1 MLVAWH
7 AALSQKCNFPVIG
20 ALQNDHGNIT
30 KMKRNLLLTAS
41 AGAML
46 FAQPALA
53 QDNAELAAEL
63 AEMRATMAAMAER
76 INTLEAELAA
86 ADAKADAATAEANAA
101 AAQATAAS
109 ETAASAVAA
118 AEKADSGVKVAF
130 KGAPEIKADGGW
142 SFKPRGRLQYDAG
155 FTSAPSST
163 GRSDGFGSE
172 ARRAR
177 LGVSGDM
184 PGGFGYKFEV
194 DFAGNDVAV
203 TDALISYEAGSA
215 EVMVGQMNTFQSL
228 EELTSSLHTSFIERA
243 AFTDAF
249 GFERRVG
256 VGAVFK
262 GKDILVQ
269 TGLFTDN
276 MEDLSNKNWSA
287 DGRVVFNP
295 KAGDTQLH
303 FGGSVHY
310 SDLESGETVRY
321 RQRPLVHFTSERF
334 INTGNLGATS
344 EFGFGL
350 EGAFIAGPFHGV
362 VEGHWQNVNL
372 PMGAADPTFF
382 GGYAEVGYFLTKGDT
397 RGYKGGK
404 FDRTKPANP
413 VGEGGIGSIQLN
425 ARYDRLDLSDAGII
439 GGTQDGYFLS
449 LVWKPTDYTMLLAN
463 YGKLDYSNAVH
474 PTATGNT
481 DYDVDV
487 FGVRAQIDF

>member
-1 MLVAWH
+1 ME
-7 AALSQKCNFPVIG
+7 
-20 ALQNDHGNIT
+20 
-30 KMKRNLLLTAS
+30 MKRNLLLTAS
-41 AGAML
+41 AGAIL
-46 FAQPALA
+46 FAQPAYA
-53 QDNAELAAEL
+53 QDNSELAAEL

-76 INTLEAELAA
+76 INALEAELAE
-86 ADAKADAATAEANAA
+86 ADAKADAATAEASAA

-109 ETAASAVAA
+109 ESAATAIAA

-155 FTSAPSST
+155 ITSAPSST

-203 TDALISYEAGSA
+203 TDALISYEAGDA
-215 EVMVGQMNTFQSL
+215 EITVGQMNNFQSL

-256 VGAVFK
+256 AAVSF
-262 GKDILVQ
+262 GSGDVLVQ

-287 DGRVVFNP
+287 DGRVVFMP
-295 KAGDTQLH
+295 KAGDAQLH

-310 SDLESGETVRY
+310 TDLEAGESVRY

-334 INTGNLGATS
+334 INTGNMGGSS

-350 EGAFIAGPFHGV
+350 EGAVISGPFHAAA
-362 VEGHWQNVNL
+362 EGFWQSVNL
-372 PMGAADPTFF
+372 PSGMEDPTFF
-382 GGYAEVGYFLTKGDT
+382 GGYAEIGYFLTKGDT

-413 VGEGGIGSIQLN
+413 VGEGGIGSLQLN

-463 YGKLDYSNAVH
+463 YGKLSYDNAVH
-474 PTATGNT
+474 PTGTGDTN
-481 DYDVDV
+481 YDVDV
-487 FGVRAQIDF
+487 IGVRAQIDF

>member
-1 MLVAWH
+1 MKRALLLS
-7 AALSQKCNFPVIG
+7 AAAG
-20 ALQNDHGNIT
+20 ALCFT
-30 KMKRNLLLTAS
+30 S
-41 AGAML
+41 
-46 FAQPALA
+46 PAIA
-53 QDNAELAAEL
+53 QDNSELSAEL
-63 AEMRATMAAMAER
+63 AEMRAAMAAMAAR
-76 INTLEAELAA
+76 IDTLEAELAEA
-86 ADAKADAATAEANAA
+86 ESKADVAATQAA
-101 AAQATAAS
+101 AASQAASAAS
-109 ETAASAVAA
+109 ETASAAVAA
-118 AEKADSGVKVAF
+118 AEAADAGASIAF

-155 FTSAPSST
+155 ITSVPSST

-184 PGGFGYKFEV
+184 PGGFAYKFEV

-203 TDALISYEAGSA
+203 TDAIISYEAGDA
-215 EVMVGQMNTFQSL
+215 EISVGQMNTFQSL
-228 EELTSSLHTSFIERA
+228 EELTSSLHTIFIERA

-256 VGAVFK
+256 AAATFSSG
-262 GKDILVQ
+262 DLLIQ

-276 MEDLSNKNWSA
+276 LEDLSNKNWSA

-310 SDLESGETVRY
+310 SDLETGETVRY

-350 EGAFIAGPFHGV
+350 EGAFIAGPFHSAA
-362 VEGHWQNVNL
+362 EGYWQSVKL
-372 PMGAADPTFF
+372 PMGADDPTFF
-382 GGYAEVGYFLTKGDT
+382 GGYAEIGYFLTSGDT

-425 ARYDRLDLSDAGII
+425 ARYDRLDLSDAGIV

-474 PTATGNT
+474 PTATGDT
-481 DYDVDV
+481 DYSADVI
-487 FGVRAQIDF
+487 GVRAQIDF